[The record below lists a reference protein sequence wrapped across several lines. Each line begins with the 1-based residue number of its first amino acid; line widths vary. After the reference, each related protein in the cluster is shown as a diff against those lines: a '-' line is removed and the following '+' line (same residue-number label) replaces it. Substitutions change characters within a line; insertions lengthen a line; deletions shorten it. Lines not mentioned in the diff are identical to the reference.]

1 MAGLPNVI
9 GLLYRADWTRL
20 SLSAEVRSETDREL
34 LPRLS
39 REEPPRW
46 YRPRPA
52 QTQEEEWSRWHRAW
66 PAQKQ
71 DDGRFSWRGTLL
83 IGPGGRWRLEGSV
96 PGQGAGGEAAEG
108 HDGERGWSW
117 RPSATG
123 GPPPLPVKVNGAY
136 PPVPELLCPS
146 RLLGGY
152 TLEELGPVTVAGRDA
167 IAVAATPR
175 RDVLSPGPGHRSH
188 DRVEVA
194 VDAELGILLRR
205 IETSGGEFV
214 TLTELTDVTM
224 NPPEAADPARFAV
237 PLGSHRSETPVKTA
251 GDPDWAT
258 MDRVGGGLD
267 VLIRHAPHRPG
278 RGAGGEQPEAM
289 PSPDPGPLDP
299 ADASPPPDEVL
310 DLLYRSG
317 EPRGLGVTVRQW
329 RDQAAMA
336 AWVPESLRA
345 AGSGGFADLLDTM
358 ARGMNV
364 ARTDARLRV
373 SGPDRYRLDFYSPR
387 PGRGAP
393 TTIACDGERRWRV
406 YQDRTMVGPAAPL
419 KDPIAFLADS
429 CWLLRARLSGG
440 AELTYRGRPAR
451 QLRVTRVPGGAA
463 WSWGLRCPRHD
474 RRRDRRRRDRLPA
487 PPDLLRRRRARD
499 LVGAGRHQ
507 HRARRPDEFRVH
519 VPPGTRTVQETGNW
533 FVDDV
538 AVMPGLTGTAARA
551 AVETVTRTTSAVSA
565 ARTFLDDLRGRR
577 RPPNPPSCDQV
588 LPASHP
594 RAHVLFASALVT
606 TPSPPQASP

>member
-1 MAGLPNVI
+1 MAGLPEVI

-20 SLSAEVRSETDREL
+20 SLSAEVRSETDRNL
-34 LPRLS
+34 LPPLS
-39 REEPPRW
+39 PDEPSRW

-66 PAQKQ
+66 PAQQ
-71 DDGRFSWRGTLL
+71 QDGRYSWRGTLL
-83 IGPGGRWRLEGSV
+83 IGPGGRWRLAGSV
-96 PGQGAGGEAAEG
+96 PGRDAGGGAAEG
-108 HDGERGWSW
+108 YDGERGWSW
-117 RPSATG
+117 RSSATD

-175 RDVLSPGPGHRSH
+175 RDVLGSGPGHWSH

-214 TLTELTDVTM
+214 ILTELTDVTM

-237 PLGSHRSETPVKTA
+237 PLGSHRSETPGKPA
-251 GDPDWAT
+251 SGPDWAT

-278 RGAGGEQPEAM
+278 RGADGEQPEAM
-289 PSPDPGPLDP
+289 PSPDPAPLEP

-317 EPRGLGVTVRQW
+317 EPRDLGATARRW
-329 RDQAAMA
+329 LDQAAMA
-336 AWVPESLRA
+336 ARVPESLRA
-345 AGSGGFADLLDTM
+345 AGSGGCADLLDTM
-358 ARGMNV
+358 TRGMNV

-373 SGPDRYRLDFYSPR
+373 SGPDQYRLDYYSPR
-387 PGRGAP
+387 PDRGAP

-406 YQDRTMVGPAAPL
+406 YQDRTVVGPAAPL
-419 KDPIAFLADS
+419 TDPIAFLADS
-429 CWLLRARLSGG
+429 CWLLRGRLSGG
-440 AELTYRGRPAR
+440 TELTYRGRPAR
-451 QLRVTRVPGGAA
+451 QLRVTRVLGGA
-463 WSWGLRCPRHD
+463 GLVVG
-474 RRRDRRRRDRLPA
+474 
-487 PPDLLRRRRARD
+487 PPLFPDTIADAIVDAETGCLLR
-499 LVGAGRHQ
+499 LISYAGDTL
-507 HRARRPDEFRVH
+507 AIWSELDDISTEPADPDEFRVH
-519 VPPGTRTVQETGNW
+519 APPGTRTVEETGNW
-533 FVDDV
+533 VADEI
-538 AVMPGLTGTAARA
+538 AVMPGLAGTAARA
-551 AVETVTRTTSAVSA
+551 AAEAVNRTAGAVSA
-565 ARTFLDDLRGRR
+565 ARSFLDDLRGHR
-577 RPPNPPSCDQV
+577 
-588 LPASHP
+588 
-594 RAHVLFASALVT
+594 
-606 TPSPPQASP
+606 